1 MIEVEIKVRISDPD
15 LIRKKFEE
23 HQGSYKFFLL
33 HEDTYY
39 NMPKGLRNFEQT
51 DEALR
56 LRTSIR
62 FDSNNKYNPQEIDYF
77 ITYKGKKIDKLTKTR
92 EEIDIKIEDIEKMK
106 ELLELLGFQEV
117 MTVKKERDLFL
128 FQYKNYKIEAL
139 IDFLPVLGQYFVEV
153 EYLSDSKDEIEESR
167 EMLFEFL
174 RLFGIH
180 KEDSIKKSYLELIL
194 EQVKK
199 Q

>member
-23 HQGSYKFFLL
+23 HQGSYKFFLR

-56 LRTSIR
+56 LRTSIK
-62 FDSNNKYNPQEIDYF
+62 FESNNKYNPQDIDYF
-77 ITYKGKKIDKLTKTR
+77 ITYKGKKIDKITKTR

-117 MTVKKERDLFL
+117 LTVKKERELFI
-128 FQYKNYKIEAL
+128 FHYKNYKIEAL
-139 IDFLPVLGQYFVEV
+139 IDFLPALGQYFVEV
-153 EYLSDSKDEIEESR
+153 EYLSDSKGKIRESR
-167 EMLFEFL
+167 EILFEFL
-174 RLFGIH
+174 GLFGIH
-180 KEDSIKKSYLELIL
+180 KEDSIKESYLELIL
-194 EQVKK
+194 KHLK
-199 Q
+199 L

>member
-1 MIEVEIKVRISDPD
+1 MIEVEIKVRISDPN
-15 LIRKKFEE
+15 LIKEKFKE

-39 NMPKGLRNFEQT
+39 NMPKGLRDFEQT

-56 LRTSIR
+56 LRTSIKY
-62 FDSNNKYNPQEIDYF
+62 DSNNKYNIQDIDYF

-106 ELLELLGFQEV
+106 ELLKLLGFQEV
-117 MTVKKERDLFL
+117 LTIKKERELFL

-139 IDFLPVLGQYFVEV
+139 IDFLPALGQYFVEV
-153 EYLSDSKDEIEESR
+153 EYLSDSKEEIEESR

-174 RLFGIH
+174 GLFGIH
-180 KEDSIKKSYLELIL
+180 KKDSIKKSYLELIL
-194 EQVKK
+194 ENANG
-199 Q
+199 